1 MKIIF
6 YFWVIKKQIS
16 DVFRSLSSRESK
28 KIVILI
34 NFRKNVRDFKVF
46 SMNLFFY
53 YTYYR
58 FIKYNIINFSMLFNK
73 QIKFEFKSRGCIF
86 EFDLDLRKA
95 SSEFQPVRIPTLFK
109 CLFLTDKRERQTTQ
123 CYHAARHLKTIVFF
137 FMIINN
143 NFKIL

>member
-1 MKIIF
+1 
-6 YFWVIKKQIS
+6 
-16 DVFRSLSSRESK
+16 
-28 KIVILI
+28 
-34 NFRKNVRDFKVF
+34 
-46 SMNLFFY
+46 
-53 YTYYR
+53 
-58 FIKYNIINFSMLFNK
+58 MLFNK

-86 EFDLDLRKA
+86 DFDLDLRKA

-109 CLFLTDKRERQTTQ
+109 CLFLTDKRERKTTQ

>member
-34 NFRKNVRDFKVF
+34 NFRKNVRDF

-58 FIKYNIINFSMLFNK
+58 FIKYDIINFTMSFNK

-95 SSEFQPVRIPTLFK
+95 SSEFQPSRIPTLFK
-109 CLFLTDKRERQTTQ
+109 CLFLTDKRERKATQ
-123 CYHAARHLKTIVFF
+123 CYEAARLHKTINFF
-137 FMIINN
+137 P
-143 NFKIL
+143 